1 MQISN
6 TNISMI
12 RGDSESITVAMQDS
26 TGAAVPLVDG
36 DTIYFTVK
44 ADTHTD
50 AKIMQKIVT
59 SFTDGKAI
67 ITIVPA
73 DTKDLPAPLECVYDL
88 QLSKADGSVITII
101 RPSKFTI
108 EGEVTYE

>member
-1 MQISN
+1 MRINN

-12 RGDSESITVAMQDS
+12 RGDSETITIQLQDS
-26 TGAAVPLVDG
+26 MGVAVPLVDG

-44 ADTHTD
+44 SDTQTD
-50 AKIMQKIVT
+50 TKIFQKVVT

-73 DTKDLPAPLECVYDL
+73 DTKSLPAPIDLIYDL

-101 RPSKFTI
+101 RPSKFVV
-108 EGEVTYE
+108 EGEVTFE

>member
-1 MQISN
+1 
-6 TNISMI
+6 
-12 RGDSESITVAMQDS
+12 
-26 TGAAVPLVDG
+26 
-36 DTIYFTVK
+36 
-44 ADTHTD
+44 
-50 AKIMQKIVT
+50 
-59 SFTDGKAI
+59 
-67 ITIVPA
+67 VPA

>member
-44 ADTHTD
+44 ADN
-50 AKIMQKIVT
+50 QC
-59 SFTDGKAI
+59 
-67 ITIVPA
+67 
-73 DTKDLPAPLECVYDL
+73 L
-88 QLSKADGSVITII
+88 
-101 RPSKFTI
+101 
-108 EGEVTYE
+108 